1 MQNFPYLEQKNGG
14 WVWNF
19 PKSLNMAT
27 QVCDFW
33 EIKSPEKI
41 CIKDFTDVDL
51 PVLYSYKDLRKF
63 SGLIEPDIHKVLDPV
78 TSVKSRNGVGETAP
92 KSVKRESTAII
103 KRLKKFGFK

>member
-51 PVLYSYKDLRKF
+51 PVLYS
-63 SGLIEPDIHKVLDPV
+63 
-78 TSVKSRNGVGETAP
+78 
-92 KSVKRESTAII
+92 
-103 KRLKKFGFK
+103 

>member
-63 SGLIEPDIHKVLDPV
+63 SDSLAFEL
-78 TSVKSRNGVGETAP
+78 RNRGVG
-92 KSVKRESTAII
+92 KGDRVGVLLLKR
-103 KRLKKFGFK
+103 